1 VDVPAG
7 ARELADRLAM
17 CGFEVASVEAP
28 PVPTADPDDAVIDFE
43 ITANRPDCLSVL
55 GIAREAAAAF
65 ERPLREAPPF
75 PDGAAA
81 AGEEGAIAP
90 SLEVILDSPELCPR
104 YAAALA
110 EVRVGPSPPWIVA
123 RLLAA
128 GVRPINNV
136 VDATNYVMLEMGHP
150 MHAFDLDR
158 LADRTLVIRTARPGE
173 RLRTLDGVERTL
185 DESMLVIADAR
196 TAQAIAG
203 VMGGADSEVAAG
215 TRVIAIES
223 AWFLP
228 AGVRR
233 TSRRLGL
240 KTEASSRFERGADI
254 AAPVAA
260 LDRVRALIGAIG
272 AGRAAGGVIDRY
284 PSPRQPVTVTL
295 RHARIG
301 HLLGQDVEPRVATG
315 ILERLGFELSAV
327 PDAPAP
333 AWRVAAPA
341 RRVDVARE
349 VDLIEEVARHHGY
362 DRLPTTFPRVAE
374 LSPPPDPRV
383 ERDRLVRR
391 VLQAAGCS
399 EAVCFAFIERPAAE
413 AFASGA
419 ELVPLSNPLTEK
431 FAVLRPSLLPG
442 LIEAIGYNRRRERRD
457 VRLFEIGSTFT
468 VGAGER
474 RAVALGWT
482 GAGTPDHWS
491 GRRRDVDF
499 YDVKGV
505 IERAFE
511 ALGVTASFEPADVA
525 GLERGRAAV
534 AVLDGADGS
543 RERIAVLGQLSP
555 AIADAHGLP
564 PSDEVYVAELDLDR
578 FDESVTRRDAIL
590 VQPPPKHPSVVR
602 DLSILVNEALPAA
615 DVRGTIRAAAPDTL
629 VSVFEFDR
637 YHGKGVPEGQVSLS
651 LRLTFR
657 ASDRTLT
664 DAEVQQAMDA
674 IVRAI
679 ERQHGGRQR

>member
-1 VDVPAG
+1 VDVAAG
-7 ARELADRLAM
+7 AREIADRLAM
-17 CGFEVASVEAP
+17 CGFEVASVEPP
-28 PVPTADPDDAVIDFE
+28 PVPTSDPDDAVIDFE

-55 GIAREAAAAF
+55 GLAREAAAAF

-75 PDGAAA
+75 PGASGTG
-81 AGEEGAIAP
+81 AGTAIAP
-90 SLEVILDSPELCPR
+90 SLEVILESPDLCPR

-110 EVRVGPSPPWIVA
+110 EVLVGTSPAWMTA

-158 LADRTLVIRTARPGE
+158 LADRTIVIRTARPGE
-173 RLRTLDGVERTL
+173 RLRTLDGVERAL

-196 TAQAIAG
+196 SAQAIAG
-203 VMGGADSEVAAG
+203 VMGGADSEVTAG
-215 TRVIAIES
+215 TRTIAIES

-240 KTEASSRFERGADI
+240 KTEASSRFERGADV
-254 AAPVAA
+254 AAPVVA
-260 LDRVRALIGAIG
+260 LDRLRALLEAIG

-284 PSPRQPVTVTL
+284 PSPRQPLTVTL

-301 HLLGQDVEPRVATG
+301 HLLGQDVEPRIAAG
-315 ILERLGFELSAV
+315 ILERLGFELSPAS
-327 PDAPAP
+327 DAPAL
-333 AWRVAAPA
+333 AWRVAAPT

-362 DRLPTTFPRVAE
+362 DRLPTTFPRVTE
-374 LSPPPDPRV
+374 LTPPPDPRV
-383 ERDRLVRR
+383 ERDRLLRR
-391 VLQAAGCS
+391 LLQAAGCS
-399 EAVCFAFIERPAAE
+399 EAVCFAFIERAAAE
-413 AFASGA
+413 AFASGS

-442 LIEAIGYNRRRERRD
+442 LVEAIGYNRRRERRD

-468 VGAGER
+468 VSAGER

-505 IERAFE
+505 LERAFE
-511 ALGVTASFEPADVA
+511 ALGVAASFEPADVA
-525 GLERGRAAV
+525 GLERGRAAA
-534 AVLDGADGS
+534 AVLDGS
-543 RERIAVLGQLSP
+543 RERIAVLGQLS
-555 AIADAHGLP
+555 AAVADAHGLP
-564 PSDEVYVAELDLDR
+564 PSDEVYVAQLDLER
-578 FDESVTRRDAIL
+578 FDESVARRDAIL

-615 DVRGTIRAAAPDTL
+615 DVRGTIRAAAPETL
-629 VSVFEFDR
+629 VSVSEFDR
-637 YHGKGVPEGQVSLS
+637 YHGKGVPEGHVSLS

-679 ERQHGGRQR
+679 ERRHEGRQR